1 MWKQGTA
8 EIRHTG
14 GPIAW
19 AASAPH
25 RQELFACH
33 AASPLP
39 SNEPAELTA
48 CDNGSNWKQ
57 ITHLHQAGNVIPVT
71 GGVHSNWEDQ
81 RGPRC
86 VEQSAGPEARPC
98 HGLTSTWS
106 TWTLK
111 AALSDLFSGFSGNGR
126 KKNGLIVS

>member
-71 GGVHSNWEDQ
+71 G
-81 RGPRC
+81 
-86 VEQSAGPEARPC
+86 
-98 HGLTSTWS
+98 
-106 TWTLK
+106 
-111 AALSDLFSGFSGNGR
+111 LFTANGR
-126 KKNGLIVS
+126 IRGDPDLWSKALAMKQGLAMALLLHGVPGL